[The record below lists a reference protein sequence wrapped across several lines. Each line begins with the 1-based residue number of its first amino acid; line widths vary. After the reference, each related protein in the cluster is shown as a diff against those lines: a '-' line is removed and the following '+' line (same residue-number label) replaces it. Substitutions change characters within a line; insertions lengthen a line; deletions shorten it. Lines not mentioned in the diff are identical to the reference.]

1 MNMQLQE
8 DALNPYIREATAED
22 KIAIKEYISHSLSP
36 LDYVT
41 FGDLEWFNAMEKGDS
56 IFEAYRNKW
65 GNHILLAFLDDM
77 LIGMSIVT
85 SQKSDKFRHVGELTL
100 SISQAHWHKGV
111 GKDLITNMILL
122 CKEKGT
128 IRKLNLR
135 VREDQDYC
143 KQLYKSLG
151 FYEEGNLSRDI
162 CVNGMFYSSLLF
174 GRNID

>member
-1 MNMQLQE
+1 MNMQLPE
-8 DALNPYIREATAED
+8 EVINPYIREASAED
-22 KIAIKEYISHSLSP
+22 KNAIKEYIGQSISHS
-36 LDYVT
+36 DYVT

-56 IFEAYRNKW
+56 IFEAYKNKW
-65 GNHILLAFLDDM
+65 GNHILLAFLDEM
-77 LIGMSIVT
+77 LIGISIVT
-85 SQKSDKFRHVGELTL
+85 SQKSEKFRHVGELTL
-100 SISQAHWHKGV
+100 SISQTHWHRGI
-111 GKDLITNMILL
+111 GKELITQMILL

-162 CVNGMFYSSLLF
+162 CVNGMFYSSMLF

>member
-22 KIAIKEYISHSLSP
+22 KIAIKEYISQSISP
-36 LDYVT
+36 SDYVT
-41 FGDLEWFNAMEKGDS
+41 FGDLEWFNAMEKGDT

-65 GNHILLAFLDDM
+65 GNHILLAFLDDV

-85 SQKSDKFRHVGELTL
+85 SQKSEKFRHVGELTI
-100 SISQAHWHKGV
+100 SISHAHWNKGV

-135 VREDQDYC
+135 VREDKDSC

>member
-1 MNMQLQE
+1 MQLQE
-8 DALNPYIREATAED
+8 EVLNPYIREATADD
-22 KIAIKEYISHSLSP
+22 KNAIKEYIGHSASP
-36 LDYVT
+36 IDYIT

-56 IFEAYRNKW
+56 IFEAYKNKW
-65 GNHILLAFLDDM
+65 GNHILLAFLDGV
-77 LIGMSIVT
+77 LIGISIVT
-85 SQKSDKFRHVGELTL
+85 SQKTEKFRHVGEFTL
-100 SISQAHWHKGV
+100 SISQAHWYKGI
-111 GKDLITNMILL
+111 GKELITQTILL

-135 VREDQDYC
+135 VREDQDHC